1 MELDGKP
8 VTAAELMPLAL
19 TNFGHFTSMRVEA
32 DATVRGFGLHLERLV
47 SDCKSTF
54 GATLDPDR
62 VRGYVRQVIDQTTCP
77 LALRVTV
84 YDPDLTMGVIGNPVH
99 PRVLVTAAPTTG
111 MPTTPLRVKSY
122 PFTRDG
128 AEIKHTGLWS
138 QMRRRREA
146 RLAGYDDALFV
157 EPDHSVS
164 EGATWTAGFI
174 DADDRLIWPEA
185 PTLPST
191 TVHLLQQL
199 RESRTAV
206 VRLDDLPHMRAAFAT
221 NVSVGVR
228 PISQIDAV
236 DFPSDHPA
244 LTALHEAYVAI
255 PGEVV

>member
-1 MELDGKP
+1 
-8 VTAAELMPLAL
+8 MPLAM

-32 DATVRGFGLHLERLV
+32 DGTVRGFGLHLDRLATD
-47 SDCKSTF
+47 SKATF
-54 GATLDPDR
+54 ETVLDGDV
-62 VRGYVRQVIDQTTCP
+62 VRNYVRQVIDQATGP

-84 YDPDLTMGVIGNPVH
+84 YDPDLTMGVIGNPAH
-99 PRVLVTAAPTTG
+99 PRVLVTATPATA
-111 MPTTPLRVKSY
+111 MPNTALRAKSY
-122 PFTRDG
+122 QFTRDA

-157 EPDHSVS
+157 EPDLGVS
-164 EGATWTAGFI
+164 EGTTWTVGFI
-174 DADDRLIWPEA
+174 DADDRLIWPEG

-206 VRLDDLPHMRAAFAT
+206 VKLDDLPQMRAAFAT

-228 PISQIDAV
+228 AICQIDAV
-236 DFPSDHPA
+236 DFPSDHPV
-244 LTALHEAYVAI
+244 LTELHRAYVAI

>member
-1 MELDGKP
+1 MELDGQP
-8 VTAAELMPLAL
+8 VTAAEVMPLAL
-19 TNFGHFTSMRVEA
+19 ANFGHFTSMRVEA
-32 DATVRGFGLHLERLV
+32 DRTVRGFGLHLDRLV
-47 SDCKSTF
+47 SDCKATF
-54 GATLDPDR
+54 GAALDPDR
-62 VRGYVRQVIDQTTCP
+62 VRGYVRQVIAQATGP
-77 LALRVTV
+77 LALRVTI
-84 YDPDLTMGVIGNPVH
+84 YDPDLTMGVIGNPAH
-99 PRVLVTAAPTTG
+99 PRVLVTGSPAGG
-111 MPTTPLRVKSY
+111 MPTTPLRAKSY
-122 PFTRDG
+122 PFTRDS

-146 RLAGYDDALFV
+146 RLAGYDDALFI

-206 VRLDDLPHMRAAFAT
+206 VKVDDLPHMRAAFAT

-236 DFPSDHPA
+236 AFPSDYPA
-244 LTALHEAYVAI
+244 LTALHKAYVAI